1 MLIKF
6 KVGLPKAFKCTHSSM
21 SHKSKNPFAVLAT
34 DSDSEAETVAAPAA
48 PSVPSSPPFRVW
60 QQPETRFRGDKST
73 LFSSPFKNKPHHP
86 KKDEG
91 WVSIRDQRWNQPQ
104 FEDDVEGL
112 QLNGQEHKEPLTPTG
127 EKEIFPDALGG
138 SNAPSSS
145 DEALGEPRE
154 IVLEGTVAPKQESMT
169 AVAWAERIKKSLEK
183 AEAARAEKAKRVD
196 PVEFKEALG
205 RLSFFRRPLAATQ

>member
-1 MLIKF
+1 
-6 KVGLPKAFKCTHSSM
+6 M

-112 QLNGQEHKEPLTPTG
+112 EPLTPTG
-127 EKEIFPDALGG
+127 EKEIFPETLGG
-138 SNAPSSS
+138 SNAP
-145 DEALGEPRE
+145 DEAVGEPRE
-154 IVLEGTVAPKQESMT
+154 IVLEGSVAPKQESMT

-205 RLSFFRRPLAATQ
+205 RLSFFRRPLAEQTTQ